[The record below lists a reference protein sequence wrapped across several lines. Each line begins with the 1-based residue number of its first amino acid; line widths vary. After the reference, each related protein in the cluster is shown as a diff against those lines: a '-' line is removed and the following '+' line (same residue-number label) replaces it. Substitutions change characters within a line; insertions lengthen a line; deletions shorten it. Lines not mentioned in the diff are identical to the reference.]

1 MSGCTWNAFWVRLKA
16 SEVCLE
22 GVLGPSWASLADLG
36 EDLGS
41 LGGPPGTFLK
51 DFWIICCNL
60 EQYVK
65 IAKNIGKRRFFID
78 FRGDWEVPRL
88 RKWKKQVTKC

>member
-1 MSGCTWNAFWVRLKA
+1 MFEGLGQLRILLMRPGCTWNAFWVLLRA
-16 SEVCLE
+16 SEVRLG

-41 LGGPPGTFLK
+41 PGGPPPSSSK
-51 DFWIICCNL
+51 DFCIFVCHI

-65 IAKNIGKRRFFID
+65 IAKNIGKTMVFH
-78 FRGDWEVPRL
+78 
-88 RKWKKQVTKC
+88 